1 MSFETKDAGQK
12 SQHGRTSLNN
22 AIEDTYTESSKSR
35 RSTIPSVGNP
45 YKVPPPTGKSLQ
57 GNKDVRDST
66 NRINQ

>member
-12 SQHGRTSLNN
+12 SHQGRASLNN

-35 RSTIPSVGNP
+35 RSTIPSGNP
-45 YKVPPPTGKSLQ
+45 YKMQPPSGKSLQ